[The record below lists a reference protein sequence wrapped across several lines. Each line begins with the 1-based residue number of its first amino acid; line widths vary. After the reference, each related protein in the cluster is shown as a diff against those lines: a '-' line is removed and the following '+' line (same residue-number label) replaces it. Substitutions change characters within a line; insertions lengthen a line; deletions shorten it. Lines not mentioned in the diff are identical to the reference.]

1 MKRTVLLFMA
11 VAMLIPACATVMT
24 GMTNM
29 TYRDAPLVLA
39 YSGTEIIRDQNE
51 LATLIVPYSYGM
63 NIDGTLVKEPKGGF
77 NSDLQISQSDNTT
90 AYIVDV
96 LPGVRNLKVAYDGI
110 TPGGNN
116 PALKPGAKVGSA
128 TITGSYS
135 GPLPF
140 SWIRTSETTHTLK
153 GGEIYVIGLK
163 MLSVTGEI
171 DLYPLDEKDRGAII
185 ETRDKAQFQSRTV
198 SKTAH

>member
-1 MKRTVLLFMA
+1 MA
-11 VAMLIPACATVMT
+11 VAMFIPACATVMT

-39 YSGTEIIRDQNE
+39 YPDTEIIRDQSK
-51 LATLIVPYSYGM
+51 LATLIVPNSYGM
-63 NIDGTLVKEPKGGF
+63 NIDGISVKEPKGEF
-77 NSDLQISQSDNTT
+77 NPDLRISQSDNAT

-110 TPGGNN
+110 TPGGSN
-116 PALKPGAKVGSA
+116 PDLKPGAKVGSA
-128 TITGSYS
+128 TISGSYS

-140 SWIRTSETTHTLK
+140 SWIRTSESTHTLK

-171 DLYPLDEKDRGAII
+171 DLYPLDEKDRGVIT
-185 ETRDKAQFQSRTV
+185 ETRDKAHF
-198 SKTAH
+198 